1 MHALITHPVRSHPIP
16 NQRMAM
22 VSAPYVPKC
31 GGVPGLVQHARLVGG
46 NHVFDVDEGVLAA
59 VQLKQLQRLRDQVA
73 QGLALDLAVVNTVAY
88 GHEESGRVRT
98 CRAGAWGQRVGRR
111 LRRRVDGL
119 GSERDLPVVW
129 HQRLAD
135 HFARNDHLLQHLK
148 DGADDLRIPRV
159 ERRLDRDD
167 QLRDNGQDLGAAV
180 LQHVKDALDRKK
192 AVRLLLLADAI
203 EKDGKVVVIVELL
216 NVHLRKQREGEVRHD

>member
-1 MHALITHPVRSHPIP
+1 MTMHALITHPVRSHPIP

-73 QGLALDLAVVNTVAY
+73 QGLALDLAVVNTVAK
-88 GHEESGRVRT
+88 VL
-98 CRAGAWGQRVGRR
+98 VGILEDVEDRQ
-111 LRRRVDGL
+111 
-119 GSERDLPVVW
+119 DLPVVW

-216 NVHLRKQREGEVRHD
+216 NVHLPADAVVNAAVLDLNGQVPTLVEAA